1 MCVTER
7 IYLQE
12 DKTFH
17 QLLGLLGFFFF
28 SKPVKLNFFS
38 VALKLD

>member
-17 QLLGLLGFFFF
+17 QLLGLLGFFF